1 MDKTRMIEE
10 EAKDKKHTVLAHKS
24 TIPTSDDN
32 EGENAEGSI
41 AENLTLL
48 VKKFKR
54 FMKKKN
60 PKGRTFQ

>member
-1 MDKTRMIEE
+1 MCFTRGINQREKKKVNEE
-10 EAKDKKHTVLAHKS
+10 KS